1 MKRKLK
7 MILLKREAV
16 LLLIILK
23 NIRIVQEYIHWS
35 KDKRILINSQP
46 LLHLLELILMKI
58 KMHLI
63 YLFKKLQ
70 VF

>member
-23 NIRIVQEYIHWS
+23 NIRIVQEYIHWL
-35 KDKRILINSQP
+35 KNKRILINSQP

-58 KMHLI
+58 KIHLI

-70 VF
+70 VY